1 MSQHPDVI
9 VLGTGGVGSA
19 ALYHLASRGVRV
31 LGLDQYPPAHDKGS
45 SHGETRIIRKAYFEH
60 PDYVP
65 LLHRAYQLW
74 DDLQLRS
81 GRRDLFERTG
91 LVQIG
96 PEDGVVIDGVLTSAA
111 RHGLNVQKLSAAESR
126 YRFPQY
132 AVPEDCVAAYEA
144 DAGFLRVEE
153 CVKEHLRL
161 AQQMGAELQTG
172 VLVRDWHATADGVE
186 VETSEGSF
194 QAGALVITAG
204 AWAPTLL
211 ASLGIPMKVL
221 RKPLFWLQSSSSAH
235 LQAAGCPCFFYELPE
250 GQFYGFPELTTGCG
264 VKMACHT
271 GGEVVADP
279 AAVDRQLKPHDLAL
293 IQSFAASCL
302 PQVNGALVKESTC
315 LYTMSPDE
323 HFIVDHHP
331 GHANVVFAAGLSGHG
346 FKFASVL
353 GEILADL
360 ALEQRTDLPAEFL
373 SLSRFG
379 VK

>member
-31 LGLDQYPPAHDKGS
+31 LGLDQHPPAHDKGS

-60 PDYVP
+60 ADYVP

-91 LVQIG
+91 LLQIG
-96 PEDGVVIDGVLTSAA
+96 PENGVVIDGVLTSAA
-111 RHGLNVQKLSAAESR
+111 KHGLQVQKLSAAESL

-172 VLVRDWHATADGVE
+172 VVVRDWHATADGVE
-186 VETSEGSF
+186 VETSVGSF
-194 QAGALVITAG
+194 HAGALVITAG

-221 RKPLFWLQSSSSAH
+221 RKPLFWLESRGSAY
-235 LQAAGCPCFFYELPE
+235 LQDAGCPCFFYELPE
-250 GQFYGFPELTTGCG
+250 GQFYGFPELVAGAG
-264 VKMACHT
+264 VKMACHS
-271 GGEVVADP
+271 GGEVVVDP
-279 AAVDRQLKPHDLAL
+279 AAVDRQLNPQDLAL
-293 IQSFAASCL
+293 VQSFATSCL
-302 PQVNGALVKESTC
+302 PQVSGALVKESTC

-353 GEILADL
+353 GETLADL

>member
-1 MSQHPDVI
+1 
-9 VLGTGGVGSA
+9 
-19 ALYHLASRGVRV
+19 
-31 LGLDQYPPAHDKGS
+31 
-45 SHGETRIIRKAYFEH
+45 
-60 PDYVP
+60 
-65 LLHRAYQLW
+65 LL
-74 DDLQLRS
+74 
-81 GRRDLFERTG
+81 
-91 LVQIG
+91 QIG
-96 PEDGVVIDGVLTSAA
+96 PENGVVIDGVLTSAA
-111 RHGLNVQKLSAAESR
+111 KHGLQVQKLSATESL

-144 DAGFLRVEE
+144 DAGFLRVED
-153 CVKEHLRL
+153 CVLEHLRL
-161 AQQMGAELQTG
+161 AQQMGAELHTG
-172 VLVRDWHATADGVE
+172 VVARDWHATAAGVE
-186 VETSEGSF
+186 LETSEGSF
-194 QAGALVITAG
+194 HAGALVITAG
-204 AWAPTLL
+204 AWAPSLL
-211 ASLGIPMKVL
+211 ASLGILMKVL

-235 LQAAGCPCFFYELPE
+235 LQQAGCPCFFYELPE

-271 GGEVVADP
+271 GGDVVADP
-279 AAVDRQLKPHDLAL
+279 AAVDRKLNPHDLAL
-293 IQSFAASCL
+293 VQSFAASCL
-302 PQVNGALVKESTC
+302 PQVSGAMVKEATC

-346 FKFASVL
+346 FKLASVL

>member
-9 VLGTGGVGSA
+9 VLGTGGVGST

-31 LGLDQYPPAHDKGS
+31 LGLDQHPPAHDKGS

-60 PDYVP
+60 ADYVP

-91 LVQIG
+91 LLQIG
-96 PEDGVVIDGVLTSAA
+96 PENGVVIDGVLTSAA
-111 RHGLNVQKLSAAESR
+111 KHGLQVQKLSAAESL

-153 CVKEHLRL
+153 CVREHLRL

-172 VLVRDWHATADGVE
+172 VVVRDWHATADGVE

-194 QAGALVITAG
+194 HAGALVITAG

-221 RKPLFWLQSSSSAH
+221 RKPLFWLQSTNSAH
-235 LQAAGCPCFFYELPE
+235 LQQAGCPCFFYELPE
-250 GQFYGFPELTTGCG
+250 GQFYGFPELTNGCG

-279 AAVDRQLKPHDLAL
+279 ATVDRQLNPQDLAL
-293 IQSFAASCL
+293 VQSFAASCL
-302 PQVNGALVKESTC
+302 LQVNGALVKESTC